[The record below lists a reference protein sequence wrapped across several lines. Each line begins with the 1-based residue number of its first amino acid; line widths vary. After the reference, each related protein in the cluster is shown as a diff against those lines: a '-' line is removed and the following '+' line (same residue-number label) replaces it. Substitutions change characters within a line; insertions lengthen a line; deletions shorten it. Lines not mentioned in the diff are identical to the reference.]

1 MAGNPPA
8 PAPPAAEG
16 PPSPARASLRSGRT
30 LELPSPASASELSS
44 MQALSIDGGPAAPVG
59 GLTSLRYPIE
69 ESIKIAHA
77 SMEGSLRYTG
87 VPVIGHKAQAISTWQ
102 RTAVSLMWLGQSGF

>member
-8 PAPPAAEG
+8 PAPPASKG

-30 LELPSPASASELSS
+30 LELPASASELSS
-44 MQALSIDGGPAAPVG
+44 MQALSIDGGPAAPG

-102 RTAVSLMWLGQSGF
+102 RTAVSLSGWCNPGGSD

>member
-8 PAPPAAEG
+8 PAPPAPKG

-30 LELPSPASASELSS
+30 LELPASASELSS

-102 RTAVSLMWLGQSGF
+102 RTAVSLSGWCNLRF